1 MAKILYVEDDPNL
14 GFVTRDNLE
23 EEGFE
28 ICHFTDGSE
37 AWKMYK
43 KEKFDLCLLDVM
55 LPELDGFSLAEKI
68 REQNAQIPIIFLSA
82 KAMQEDRIQGLKVG
96 GDDYI
101 TKPFSVEELVLR
113 IRVFLRRNS
122 ISHAPVT
129 HDVFACGSYEFCYSQ
144 LTLTHEGQ
152 TQKLTHREAEV
163 LKYFL
168 ERKNQVVKREE
179 ILVAIWGRDDYF
191 LGRSLDVF
199 LTRIRKML
207 SRDPAVR
214 LENIHGVGFK
224 LVVPEA
230 AT

>member
-14 GFVTRDNLE
+14 GFVTRDSLE

-28 ICHFTDGSE
+28 IFHFTDGKD
-37 AWKMYK
+37 AWKIFK
-43 KEKFDLCLLDVM
+43 KDKFDLCLLDVM

-68 REQNAQIPIIFLSA
+68 REQNPQIPIIFLSA

-113 IRVFLRRNS
+113 IRVFLKRNA
-122 ISHAPVT
+122 ISGTQVT
-129 HDVFACGSYEFCYSQ
+129 HDVFFCGKYEFCYSQ
-144 LTLTHEGQ
+144 LILTYDDEV
-152 TQKLTHREAEV
+152 QKLTHREAEV

-207 SRDPAVR
+207 AKDPAVK

-224 LVVPEA
+224 LIDKN
-230 AT
+230 

>member
-14 GFVTRDNLE
+14 SFVTRDNLE

-28 ICHFTDGSE
+28 IFHFSDGKE
-37 AWKMYK
+37 AWKAFK
-43 KEKFDLCLLDVM
+43 REKFDLCLLDVM
-55 LPELDGFSLAEKI
+55 LPALDGFSLAEQI
-68 REQNAQIPIIFLSA
+68 REQNPQIPIIFLSA
-82 KAMQEDRIQGLKVG
+82 KALQEDRIQGLKIG

-113 IRVFLRRNS
+113 IRVFLRRNMVS
-122 ISHAPVT
+122 LTAASQHT
-129 HDVFACGSYEFCYSQ
+129 YSCGLYEFCYSQ
-144 LTLTHEGQ
+144 LTLTFESES
-152 TQKLTHREAEV
+152 QKLTHREAEV

-168 ERKNQVVKREE
+168 EKKNQVVKREE

-207 SRDPAVR
+207 SKDPRVR

-224 LVVPEA
+224 LVVP
-230 AT
+230 

>member
-14 GFVTRDNLE
+14 GFVTRDSLE

-28 ICHFTDGSE
+28 IFHFTDGRE
-37 AWKMYK
+37 AWKTFK
-43 KEKFDLCLLDVM
+43 KDKFDLCLLDVM

-68 REQNAQIPIIFLSA
+68 REQNPQIPIIFLSA
-82 KAMQEDRIQGLKVG
+82 RAMQEDRIQGLKVG

-113 IRVFLRRNS
+113 IRVFLRRNT
-122 ISHAPVT
+122 ISATQVT
-129 HDVFACGSYEFCYSQ
+129 HDVFPCGKYEFCYSQ
-144 LTLTHEGQ
+144 LTLTQADEV
-152 TQKLTHREAEV
+152 QKLTHREAEV

-179 ILVAIWGRDDYF
+179 ILVAVWGRDDYF

-207 SRDPAVR
+207 SKDPAVK

-224 LVVPEA
+224 LLVPGN
-230 AT
+230 